1 MFKFS
6 KVFFVVLALVLA
18 LCLVSACSKKSDASG
33 SAAASTGPIRIG
45 VLLPVSGSEAY
56 YGNDMN
62 NAYTLAVEHINTAG
76 GVLGRKLELL
86 APADDGCDALMAAQ
100 AATTITSQK
109 PDFVVGGYCS
119 GATIPALQEFFDN
132 NLCMLISAANSTR
145 ITDLGLN
152 QTFMINSPGSHAID
166 SLIKLIKHLGAT
178 KVAVIHQG
186 DDYTQNL
193 SDICNEKLPP
203 AGLQIVT
210 TQVMEKG
217 TPDISAIVTAI
228 RNSGAEFIYWG
239 GYFADGGNAIRQ
251 LRAGGY
257 TGYICAGD
265 GSASVELITA
275 SGPAGQGVFVT
286 SPPFIQFAE
295 GGEDFLSAYVAKYNQ
310 QPDAY
315 APLCYDTIMT
325 LKAAIEKAGSIET
338 DKVRDALQGIS
349 YKGLSG
355 LISFAPNRELAQSNF
370 IITQIDN
377 GKYIL
382 YRF

>member
-1 MFKFS
+1 MFKLS
-6 KVFFVVLALVLA
+6 KRIFILFALMLLLVLPVFA
-18 LCLVSACSKKSDASG
+18 G
-33 SAAASTGPIRIG
+33 GGGQAASNNIRIG
-45 VLLPVSGSEAY
+45 VLLPISGSEAF
-56 YGNDMN
+56 YGNDMY
-62 NAYTLAVEHINTAG
+62 NAYTLAVEHINAAG

-86 APADDGCDALMAAQ
+86 SPADDGCDALMSAQ

-109 PDFVVGGYCS
+109 PNFVVGGYCS
-119 GATIPALQEFFDN
+119 GATIPALQEFYDN
-132 NLCMLISAANSTR
+132 KLCMLISAANSTR

-166 SLIKLIKHLGAT
+166 SLIQLVKHLGVT
-178 KVAVIHQG
+178 KIGVIHQG

-193 SDICNEKLPP
+193 SDLCNQKMPP

-228 RNSGAEFIYWG
+228 RNSGAELIYWG

-275 SGPAGQGVFVT
+275 SGPAGEGVFVT

-295 GGEDFLSAYVAKYNQ
+295 GGEGFLSAYVSRFNI

-325 LKAAIEKAGSIET
+325 LKAAIEKAGSTDT
-338 DKVRDALQGIS
+338 DKVRDALQSIS

-370 IITQIDN
+370 IITQIKSGN
-377 GKYIL
+377 YIL
-382 YRF
+382 YKF